1 MEFAEFLEE
10 MGLGERS
17 ELEKILLDTGLRQR
31 GIGELVRGPTT
42 WTIFQHGG
50 PSHLGLW

>member
-31 GIGELVRGPTT
+31 GIGELVRAPHNMDYLPTR
-42 WTIFQHGG
+42 W
-50 PSHLGLW
+50 P